1 MYVDV
6 SLKDGIAELLLNH
19 APVNAFPAAGWS
31 HLAQVVASLGAD
43 DAVRVVVIAAEGRGF
58 CAGVD
63 VKELARDAS
72 LIAAVNRGCYDA
84 FAAIYDCAVPVISAV
99 HGFCLGGGIGIA
111 VPRIW

>member
-19 APVNAFPAAGWS
+19 PPVNAFPSAGWS

-58 CAGVD
+58 CAGID
-63 VKELARDAS
+63 VKELARDATR
-72 LIAAVNRGCYDA
+72 RGYKLYA
-84 FAAIYDCAVPVISAV
+84 RNAK
-99 HGFCLGGGIGIA
+99 
-111 VPRIW
+111 